1 MRKQSLNSR
10 KEAKILRKKKSW
22 VMTKLDGLHLLS
34 SDGVATVRTDK
45 VDDVLFTCCVVF
57 VVLDQ
62 VGDGVEQVFLCQVKL
77 FG

>member
-1 MRKQSLNSR
+1 
-10 KEAKILRKKKSW
+10 
-22 VMTKLDGLHLLS
+22 MTKLDELHLLS

-62 VGDGVEQVFLCQVKL
+62 VGDGAEQVFLCQVKL